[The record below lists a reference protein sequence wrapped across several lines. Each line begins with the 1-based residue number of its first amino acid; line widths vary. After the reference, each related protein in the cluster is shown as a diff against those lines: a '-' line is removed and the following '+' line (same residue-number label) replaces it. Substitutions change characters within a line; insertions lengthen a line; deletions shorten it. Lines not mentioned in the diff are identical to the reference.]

1 MGMPIL
7 FGADRTAVSRVL
19 EVPDAQTGWSHA
31 SAMKRMTEWKFKIL
45 FDGECPYCR
54 FEIRWLQRWNRKG
67 SLAFEDISSDSFDPA
82 RYGLTDDDLMA
93 VLHGVFPDGRV
104 LRGPEVFRQA
114 YRAVGIGWI
123 LAPTGWPLLRPVCD
137 RLYSLFARH
146 RVSSGR
152 LFGRRCDDDVC
163 TPPDARR

>member
-1 MGMPIL
+1 MPIL

-146 RVSSGR
+146 RVSLGR
-152 LFGRRCDDDVC
+152 LFGRRCDDESC
-163 TPPDARR
+163 TPRHGRR